1 MSCVR
6 HCHGVFCSWWSLLF
20 PFVPWEFFHRT
31 FEFLYCVGSTS
42 VSFGLQVHKLL
53 FFYVFL
59 MCAVCCDCDA
69 CVLHSLANSNWCSV
83 VRKLRYSWRLFAWG
97 ILGHDNKRGV
107 GVHASH
113 LHFPKIDRLRLLQCN
128 PYCQECLLEVHAL
141 AWENMSDGACGD
153 RIKLITIGNHGIP
166 DTFYLQIP
174 KRAHFL

>member
-1 MSCVR
+1 MGSSALGGASCF
-6 HCHGVFCSWWSLLF
+6 HLF
-20 PFVPWEFFHRT
+20 HESSSIVPLSSCIVLVPLPFH
-31 FEFLYCVGSTS
+31 LGSRCAS
-42 VSFGLQVHKLL
+42 YF